1 MADVSNATSSGRS
14 KTLYQAGGVYRGLGS
29 VFSERLNGTIE
40 GTFEIEWD
48 DLGTCRIRCFPSNM
62 HPFAAILIAQDF
74 DQFRDLQM
82 KSQEGVFYARKC
94 FLDKAS
100 MNMGESGNGSELTF
114 VTLGAVFTESSEVH
128 PVFWNAPI
136 LNFLMDLRG
145 TTERSTHPL
154 QISSMFCQTDQ
165 DQRQDDQGG
174 TRRRIISFPFAGAP
188 AFLEHVPNYE
198 TVKRQLLERT
208 SPVLVTSVM
217 AGSIPGSADLTID
230 GVTGW
235 FPTDAI
241 LALTLATGTQVSL
254 GFIELRDGCG
264 QLCQRLHLSFVN
276 GPYRDA
282 HMTISDPI
290 HNDRSASGAGALI
303 TAYLS
308 TSETKLQI
316 VRMLTETIE
325 TAQSALQTPDHAFA
339 FIVRGLDGLANSLQ
353 LTRTILSKELPEQE
367 AREVKAVLKSARNGI
382 YGISRGL
389 NALPDTKTANVLR
402 RIASRAEQADSTED
416 SFGLSMTRVL
426 EYFDLHDQEAIDS
439 FYMQLPRSDGLTWN
453 QALDKYRGGVI
464 HRGFL
469 DYSTGVLMD
478 DVVCYTR
485 HLVDIAIRICLKEVG
500 YQGTYNP
507 FNKTAMQR
515 NEVGWVVDDKSIAQ
529 FGFSGRTPKLF
540 RTIGFE

>member
-1 MADVSNATSSGRS
+1 MSNRPETP
-14 KTLYQAGGVYRGLGS
+14 YQARGVYRGPGS

-48 DLGTCRIRCFPSNM
+48 DLGACQIRCTPRNL

-82 KSQEGVFYARKC
+82 KSEEGIFYARKC

-114 VTLGAVFTESSEVH
+114 VTLGAVFATSTAVQ
-128 PVFWNAPI
+128 PMFWNAPI
-136 LNFLMDLRG
+136 LNFLMDFRTTTDAG
-145 TTERSTHPL
+145 THQL
-154 QISSMFCQTDQ
+154 QISSLFRRTDP
-165 DQRQDDQGG
+165 DPRQDDQDGM
-174 TRRRIISFPFAGAP
+174 RRRIISFPFAGEP
-188 AFLEHVPNYE
+188 AFLEHVPHYDD
-198 TVKRQLLERT
+198 VKTQLREGT
-208 SPVLVTSVM
+208 SPVLVTSLMV
-217 AGSIPGSADLTID
+217 GTIPSGADLTVE
-230 GVTGW
+230 GVKGW

-254 GFIELRDGCG
+254 GFIELRDCGG
-264 QLCQRLHLSFVN
+264 QLCQRLHLSFIN
-276 GPYRDA
+276 GPYRDG
-282 HMTISDPI
+282 HMTILDPI
-290 HNDRSASGAGALI
+290 HSDRGVSGAGALI
-303 TAYLS
+303 AAYLS
-308 TSETKLQI
+308 TTEAKLQI

-353 LTRTILSKELPEQE
+353 LTRTILSKELPAQE
-367 AREVKAVLKSARNGI
+367 AIEVKAILQNARNAI
-382 YGISRGL
+382 QSISRRL
-389 NALPDTKTANVLR
+389 KALPDTKIENVLK
-402 RIASRAEQADSTED
+402 RIASRAEQADATED
-416 SFGLSMTRVL
+416 SFGLSMTRIL
-426 EYFDLHDQEAIDS
+426 EYFNLRDQEAIDS
-439 FYMQLPRSDGLTWN
+439 FYMQLPRPDGLTWN

-478 DVVCYTR
+478 DVVCCTR
-485 HLVDIAIRICLKEVG
+485 HLIDVAIRICLREVG

-515 NEVGWVVDDKSIAQ
+515 NEIDWVVDDKSIAQ
-529 FGFSGRTPKLF
+529 FGFNGRTPKLF
-540 RTIGFE
+540 RTVGFE